1 MVQNY
6 FFLEKKIMR
15 VYIGATRQN
24 DGKTVVSLGLLA
36 ALGKRVKSIGYI
48 KPVGQQFLNIDGKKI
63 DKDVVLMSKIYNL
76 KDNLTDM
83 SPVAIPR
90 GFTENYI
97 NHPEQKELRNKVIK
111 RFRTVARGKDVV
123 IIEGTGHA
131 GVGSVFDL
139 SNAKVAKLCR
149 SKVIMVC
156 PGGVGRPID
165 EIFLNKALFDQ
176 KGVSLLGVIINKVRK
191 DKFDKVNELVRKSL
205 TARGI
210 EVLGVIPFEPL
221 LSTPTI
227 GEILQAIGGK
237 LLSSGKKRIG
247 EQAGRYVIGA
257 MPPSTAFDYFNKRY
271 LLITP
276 GNREDLI
283 LAAISHSLADD
294 GTEVLLTGIIITGGI
309 LPHQNILNLI
319 KKTGFPLIA
328 VNDDTYTTTSKITN
342 LSFKIK
348 PEDRGKAIK
357 IQAMIEKYVDI
368 DKVFSLLQQDR
379 R

>member
-1 MVQNY
+1 
-6 FFLEKKIMR
+6 MR

-24 DGKTVVSLGLLA
+24 DGKTVVSLGLFA
-36 ALGKRVKSIGYI
+36 ALRKRVKSIGYI
-48 KPVGQQFLNIDGKKI
+48 KPVGQQFLNIKGEKI
-63 DKDVVLMSKIYNL
+63 DKDVVLMSKLYNL
-76 KDNLTDM
+76 KDNLVDM

-97 NHPEQKELRNKVIK
+97 NHPDQKELRNKVIK
-111 RFRTVARGKDVV
+111 RFRAVVQGKDIV
-123 IIEGTGHA
+123 IVEGTGHA

-149 SKVIMVC
+149 AKVIMVC

-176 KGVSLLGVIINKVRK
+176 KGVNLLGVIINKVHQK
-191 DKFDKVNELVRKSL
+191 KFDKVNTLVRKCL

-210 EVLGVIPFEPL
+210 EVLGVIPFVPL

-227 GEILQAIGGK
+227 GEVLRAIGGK
-237 LLSSGKKRIG
+237 LISGEKRLG

-276 GNREDLI
+276 GNREDII

-294 GTEVLLTGIIITGGI
+294 GTEILLTGIIITGGI
-309 LPHQNILNLI
+309 LPHYNILNLI
-319 KKTGFPLIA
+319 KKTGFPLIS
-328 VNDDTYTTTSKITN
+328 VEDDTYTAASKITN
-342 LSFKIK
+342 LRFKIK
-348 PEDRGKAIK
+348 PEDLK
-357 IQAMIEKYVDI
+357 
-368 DKVFSLLQQDR
+368 
-379 R
+379 

>member
-1 MVQNY
+1 
-6 FFLEKKIMR
+6 MR

-36 ALGKRVKSIGYI
+36 ALGKRVESIGYI
-48 KPVGQQFLNIDGKKI
+48 KPVGQQFLDIDGDKI
-63 DKDVVLMSKIYNL
+63 DKDVVLMAGVYHL
-76 KDNLTDM
+76 KDRLIDM
-83 SPVAIPR
+83 SPVAIPQ

-97 NHPEQKELRNKVIK
+97 NHPNQKPLRNKII
-111 RFRTVARGKDVV
+111 RSFHAVARNKDIVL
-123 IIEGTGHA
+123 IEGTGHA

-149 SKVIMVC
+149 SKAIMVC

-165 EIFLNKALFDQ
+165 EIFLNKALFDE
-176 KGVSLLGVIINKVRK
+176 KGVTLLGVIINKVRQ
-191 DKFDKVNELVRKSL
+191 DKYDKVNKLVRKSL
-205 TARGI
+205 HSRGI

-227 GEILQAIGGK
+227 GEILRTIGGE
-237 LLSSGKKRIG
+237 LISGDERLG

-257 MPPSTAFDYFNKRY
+257 MPPSTAFDYFQKRY

-276 GNREDLI
+276 GNREDII

-294 GTEVLLTGIIITGGI
+294 GTETMLSGIIITGGL

-328 VNDDTYTTTSKITN
+328 VGDDTYTTTSKITN

-348 PEDRGKAIK
+348 PEDREKAVK
-357 IQAMIEKYVDI
+357 IQAMVEKYVDV
-368 DKVFSLLQQDR
+368 DKIFTLLQQNKQP
-379 R
+379 